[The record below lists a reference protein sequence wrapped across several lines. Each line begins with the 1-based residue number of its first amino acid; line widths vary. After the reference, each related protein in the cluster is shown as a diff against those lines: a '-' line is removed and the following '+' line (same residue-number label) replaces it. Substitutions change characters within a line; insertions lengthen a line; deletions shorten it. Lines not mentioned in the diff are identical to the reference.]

1 MSDTQAELL
10 LPAEILD
17 GDLRMDPFAFGSPG
31 VKTKPDPSLCFP
43 AEFPYHVFSGFPE
56 IESDEDDFLAGLTR
70 RLTRV
75 SLDRA
80 YNYTSAHRQ
89 MEDGSLLSG
98 SPQSMLNRVRS
109 LSGRSGGS
117 GNGPSMAS
125 SPSTT
130 TRLEAKHD
138 DWNLIYQA
146 AGQVAKLKMN
156 AGDGP
161 FRNQCLPGAPR
172 NINSVHPVNV
182 PQSAMPDV
190 HFREARGDQAA
201 KQQEYIMWNRQQLLQ
216 NRRNRVGLESGPF
229 LESERRRGQVLG
241 WPSQQV
247 DNQTQFSRSNM
258 KTAFLG
264 GGGGGGGKRECAGT
278 GVFLPRRYACYNGN
292 TPTDSRKKT
301 ACPVALHTG
310 MNKKPVDS
318 TGLVQ
323 PQPPYITDEIMI
335 SRRRAAMLSQQVKN
349 MRPDGGINHEPQ
361 LPQEW
366 TY

>member
-1 MSDTQAELL
+1 MSDTQSELL

-17 GDLRMDPFAFGSPG
+17 GDLRMDPFAFGS
-31 VKTKPDPSLCFP
+31 KTKPDPPSLCFP
-43 AEFPYHVFSGFPE
+43 AKFPYHVFSSPAE

-80 YNYTSAHRQ
+80 YNYTSAHRHT
-89 MEDGSLLSG
+89 ENGSLLSG
-98 SPQSMLNRVRS
+98 SPESMLNRVHS
-109 LSGRSGGS
+109 MSGRSGGS

-130 TRLEAKHD
+130 TRLEAKHN
-138 DWNLIYQA
+138 DWNLIFQA

-156 AGDGP
+156 TGDGA

-172 NINSVHPVNV
+172 NISSVYPVNV

-190 HFREARGDQAA
+190 HFREARGDQ
-201 KQQEYIMWNRQQLLQ
+201 QEYIMWNRQKLLQ

-229 LESERRRGQVLG
+229 MESERRRGQLLG
-241 WPSQQV
+241 WPSQ
-247 DNQTQFSRSNM
+247 QFSRSNM
-258 KTAFLG
+258 KTAFSG
-264 GGGGGGGKRECAGT
+264 AGAGKRECAGT
-278 GVFLPRRYACYNGN
+278 GVFLPRRYGGYNGN

-323 PQPPYITDEIMI
+323 PQPPYITDGFAYADIMI

-349 MRPDGGINHEPQ
+349 LRPDGGINHEPQ
-361 LPQEW
+361 LPLEW

>member
-1 MSDTQAELL
+1 MSDTQSELL

-17 GDLRMDPFAFGSPG
+17 GDLRMDPFAFGS
-31 VKTKPDPSLCFP
+31 KTKPDPSSLCFP
-43 AEFPYHVFSGFPE
+43 AKFPYHVFSSPAE

-80 YNYTSAHRQ
+80 YNYTSAHRHT
-89 MEDGSLLSG
+89 ENGSLLSG
-98 SPQSMLNRVRS
+98 SPESMLNRVHS
-109 LSGRSGGS
+109 MSGRSGGS

-125 SPSTT
+125 SPSTN

-146 AGQVAKLKMN
+146 AGEVAKLKMN

-161 FRNQCLPGAPR
+161 FRSQCLPGAPR
-172 NINSVHPVNV
+172 NISSVYSVNV
-182 PQSAMPDV
+182 PQSAIPDV
-190 HFREARGDQAA
+190 HFREARGD
-201 KQQEYIMWNRQQLLQ
+201 QQEYIMWNRQQLLQ
-216 NRRNRVGLESGPF
+216 NRRNRVGLEPGPF
-229 LESERRRGQVLG
+229 LESERRRGQVFG
-241 WPSQQV
+241 WPSQQ
-247 DNQTQFSRSNM
+247 FSSRSNM
-258 KTAFLG
+258 KTAFSG
-264 GGGGGGGKRECAGT
+264 TGAGKRECAGT
-278 GVFLPRRYACYNGN
+278 GVFLPRRYGDYNGN

-310 MNKKPVDS
+310 MNKKLVDS

-323 PQPPYITDEIMI
+323 PQPPYITDDMMI

-349 MRPDGGINHEPQ
+349 LRPDGGINHEPQ